1 MIYEMQRRKMGNLAD
16 HRRLREEQ
24 GLYKEDPGA
33 GTYTK
38 DESDYIPFLGDNPSD
53 EKPAVY
59 TARFNVTDGVIELE
73 AKRSGGKLHI
83 TCLADEKHNR
93 AIFECVE
100 RFVSAIFDGTARKI
114 KDAAP
119 EDTQINKLR
128 KEVALLEGQNKKHLD
143 TLDAMKKLVK

>member
-1 MIYEMQRRKMGNLAD
+1 MGNLAD

-24 GLYKEDPGA
+24 GLYKEDPGT

-38 DESDYIPFLGDNPSD
+38 DELDYIPFLGNNPSD

-59 TARFNVTDGVIELE
+59 TARFNVTGGVIELE
-73 AKRSGGKLHI
+73 AKRSGGKLYI

-100 RFVSAIFDGTARKI
+100 RFVAAIFDGTAREISEAQPDDSELMKL
-114 KDAAP
+114 KK
-119 EDTQINKLR
+119 QIDQLEKENMGHIETLEKL
-128 KEVALLEGQNKKHLD
+128 QD
-143 TLDAMKKLVK
+143 IMK

>member
-1 MIYEMQRRKMGNLAD
+1 MGNLAD

-33 GTYTK
+33 GTITK
-38 DESDYIPFLGDNPSD
+38 QELDYIPFLGNNPSD

-59 TARFNVTDGVIELE
+59 TARFKVTDGVIELE
-73 AKRSGGKLHI
+73 AKRSGGKLYI

-100 RFVSAIFDGTARKI
+100 RFVKAIFDGTVREI
-114 KDAAP
+114 KDADP
-119 EDTQINKLR
+119 EDSQIKKLR
-128 KEVALLEGQNKKHLD
+128 KEVSQLEKENKEYSD
-143 TLDAMKKLVK
+143 TLETLKKLVK

>member
-1 MIYEMQRRKMGNLAD
+1 MGNLAD

-33 GTYTK
+33 GTITK
-38 DESDYIPFLGDNPSD
+38 QELDYIPFLGNNPSD

-59 TARFNVTDGVIELE
+59 TGRFNMPSGVIELE

-100 RFVSAIFDGTARKI
+100 RFIKAIFDGTAREI
-114 KDAAP
+114 KDAGA
-119 EDTQINKLR
+119 EDSQIQKLR
-128 KEVALLEGQNKKHLD
+128 KDLAQVEKERDSNEKVLEKFK
-143 TLDAMKKLVK
+143 AIMKSNGLFNG

>member
-1 MIYEMQRRKMGNLAD
+1 MGNLAD

-24 GLYKEDPGA
+24 GLYKEDPGT

-38 DESDYIPFLGDNPSD
+38 QEADYIPFLGNNPSD

-83 TCLADEKHNR
+83 TCECDEKFNR

-100 RFVSAIFDGTARKI
+100 RFVKAIFDGSAREI
-114 KDAAP
+114 KDADP
-119 EDTQINKLR
+119 EDSQIKKLR
-128 KEVALLEGQNKKHLD
+128 KELAQVEKERDSNEKVIEKFKNI
-143 TLDAMKKLVK
+143 MKSNGLFNE

>member
-1 MIYEMQRRKMGNLAD
+1 MGNLAD

-33 GTYTK
+33 GKYTK
-38 DESDYIPFLGDNPSD
+38 DELDYIPFLGNNPSE

-59 TARFNVTDGVIELE
+59 TARFNVTGGVIELE
-73 AKRSGGKLHI
+73 AKRSGGKLYV

-100 RFVSAIFDGTARKI
+100 RFVAAIFDGTAREI
-114 KDAAP
+114 REAQP
-119 EDTQINKLR
+119 EDSEMMKL
-128 KEVALLEGQNKKHLD
+128 KKHIEQLEKENEEHIE
-143 TLDAMKKLVK
+143 TLVQLKKIMK

>member
-1 MIYEMQRRKMGNLAD
+1 MGNLAD

-33 GTYTK
+33 GTITK
-38 DESDYIPFLGDNPSD
+38 QELDYIPFLGNNPSD

-59 TARFNVTDGVIELE
+59 TARFTLPNQGLIELE
-73 AKRSGGKLHI
+73 AKRSGGKLYI

-100 RFVSAIFDGTARKI
+100 RFVAAIFDGTAREI
-114 KDAAP
+114 KDADP
-119 EDTQINKLR
+119 EDSQIKKLR
-128 KEVALLEGQNKKHLD
+128 KELAQVE
-143 TLDAMKKLVK
+143 KKLEKYEELKSMIRKNLN